1 MAKKEMTNKEKAQ
14 FILNNGFSNKSL
26 STLERMSKEELDQI
40 IQNERDLEKDELKKD
55 DKEATKTLITQL
67 LDFLDTYK
75 KERTKQGISAPLKS
89 FIIKN
94 SENLSFANA
103 RVSGAVGLGLAGIC
117 MLIVCIDSLI
127 GFDKL
132 KEKIAQK
139 KAKDE
144 VKDERN
150 NIDNR

>member
-14 FILNNGFSNKSL
+14 FILNNGFSSKSL
-26 STLERMSKEELDQI
+26 STLERMSKEELDSI
-40 IQNERDLEKDELKKD
+40 IQNERDLEKDELKKE

-89 FIIKN
+89 FIVKN

-103 RVSGAVGLGLAGIC
+103 KISGAVGLGLAGVC

-132 KEKIAQK
+132 KERITQK
-139 KAKDE
+139 K
-144 VKDERN
+144 VKNEAENEQN
-150 NIDNR
+150 NANNR